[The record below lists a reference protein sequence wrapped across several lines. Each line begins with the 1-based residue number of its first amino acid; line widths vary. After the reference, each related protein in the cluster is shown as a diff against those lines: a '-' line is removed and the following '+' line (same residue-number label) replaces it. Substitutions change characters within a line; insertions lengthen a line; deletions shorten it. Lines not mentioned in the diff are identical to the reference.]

1 MLEQL
6 DKIIEV
12 DVIESWWDYLLGIS
26 TIIFAVV
33 NVWLIWI
40 IYKWQHKDSNDIEE
54 RQRRVNQFNN
64 IFLIPRMGILKE
76 AFDKLIQIS
85 TGFERST
92 DEENKKTELNDKLE
106 QKIVEFEENFVSFI
120 IGIDSKLYNEV
131 HKIVEDMRDGL
142 SHDIF
147 DTNTKKITGV
157 EYVQKIQTRINSNY
171 KALIKTLFSY
181 DGNVKEDAEKESKK
195 PNTPLFVIM
204 LGVIILLLGSLV
216 YHNYSAETPEK
227 VIIQLDSTQM
237 KTIFDAVQN
246 DTDKYEFKI
255 SFPVLDSLENDC
267 PLGNN

>member
-92 DEENKKTELNDKLE
+92 DEENKKTEQRQIRAK
-106 QKIVEFEENFVSFI
+106 
-120 IGIDSKLYNEV
+120 
-131 HKIVEDMRDGL
+131 
-142 SHDIF
+142 
-147 DTNTKKITGV
+147 
-157 EYVQKIQTRINSNY
+157 NS
-171 KALIKTLFSY
+171 
-181 DGNVKEDAEKESKK
+181 
-195 PNTPLFVIM
+195 
-204 LGVIILLLGSLV
+204 
-216 YHNYSAETPEK
+216 
-227 VIIQLDSTQM
+227 
-237 KTIFDAVQN
+237 
-246 DTDKYEFKI
+246 
-255 SFPVLDSLENDC
+255 
-267 PLGNN
+267 